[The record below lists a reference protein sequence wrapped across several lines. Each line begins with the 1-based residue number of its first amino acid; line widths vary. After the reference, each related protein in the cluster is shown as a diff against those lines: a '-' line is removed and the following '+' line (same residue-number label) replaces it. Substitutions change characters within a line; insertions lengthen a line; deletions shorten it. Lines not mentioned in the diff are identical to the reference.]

1 MAALFGNIMENAI
14 QACIGLP
21 EEKRYFNLT
30 TETRHGNRL
39 YVVSTNSFDGN
50 VLKSGDGA
58 YRSTKHGGQG
68 TGLAS
73 IAAVAEKY
81 GGSARV
87 YNSGTEFFVDVV
99 LKI

>member
-1 MAALFGNIMENAI
+1 MWSPNG
-14 QACIGLP
+14 
-21 EEKRYFNLT
+21 
-30 TETRHGNRL
+30 
-39 YVVSTNSFDGN
+39 FDGN
-50 VLKSGDGA
+50 ALKSGDGA

-81 GGSARV
+81 GGSTRV